1 MRLFPVQ
8 SAILVQCLLRLN
20 NVLLQSYSMLKLER
34 CFFRLVIGTKKGMF
48 IYTLILNPH
57 NTEKEL
63 NFKKDFIPTLPM
75 QPDYEPLMAQVS
87 LYLI

>member
-1 MRLFPVQ
+1 MKLFPVQ
-8 SAILVQCLLRLN
+8 SAISVQCLLRLN
-20 NVLLQSYSMLKLER
+20 NVLLQS
-34 CFFRLVIGTKKGMF
+34 FFRLVIGTKKGMF
-48 IYTLILNPH
+48 IYTLILDPH

-75 QPDYEPLMAQVS
+75 QPDYEPLMEQVS